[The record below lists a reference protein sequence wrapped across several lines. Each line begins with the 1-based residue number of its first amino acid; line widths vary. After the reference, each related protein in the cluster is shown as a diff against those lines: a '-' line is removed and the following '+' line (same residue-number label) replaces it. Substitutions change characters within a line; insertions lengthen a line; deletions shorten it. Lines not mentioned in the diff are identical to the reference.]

1 MIILVGCNKGGAG
14 KTTTATNLAVG
25 LALRGSDVC
34 LMDGDPQRSAAR
46 WHKDRED
53 NGINPKITLVEKL
66 ENLSSTLVALKP
78 RFEYIIV
85 DVAGRNSRE
94 LITGGAVADI
104 ILAPHQ
110 SSQLDLD
117 TMGELEFQTSR
128 LRSLNP
134 DLKVL
139 IYQAMA
145 STNPLVRETE
155 RKEFTEYVDEHEGFR
170 LLDSI
175 GYFRKAYRDV
185 IPDGKSVLEAHN
197 EAASHEVMQVVD
209 EVVANGH

>member
-1 MIILVGCNKGGAG
+1 MIILIGCNKGGAG
-14 KTTTATNLAVG
+14 KTTTATNFAVG

-34 LMDGDPQRSAAR
+34 LMDADPQRSAAR

-53 NGINPKITLVEKL
+53 NNISPKITLVEKL
-66 ENLSSTLVALKP
+66 ENLSSTLEALKP

-104 ILAPHQ
+104 IVAPHQ

-134 DLKVL
+134 NLKVL

-145 STNPLVRETE
+145 STNPLVREIE
-155 RKEFTEYVDEHEGFR
+155 RKEFTEYVNEHEGFH
-170 LLDSI
+170 LLRSV

-185 IPDGKSVLEAHN
+185 IPDGKSVLEADN
-197 EAASHEVMQVVD
+197 QAATSEVLQIVE
-209 EVVANGH
+209 EVVAHGH